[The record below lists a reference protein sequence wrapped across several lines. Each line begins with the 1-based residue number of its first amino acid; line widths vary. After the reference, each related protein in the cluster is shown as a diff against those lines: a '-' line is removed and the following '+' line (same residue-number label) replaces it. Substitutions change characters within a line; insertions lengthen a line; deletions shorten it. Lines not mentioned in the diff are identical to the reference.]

1 MNSLPNFSLAP
12 PLDVVGWLN
21 TTTPLSLE
29 QLKGKIVVIH
39 AFQMLCPGCVSHGL
53 PQASNIYNLY
63 NKEQVQVIGLH
74 TVFEHHNVMTIGAL
88 RAFVHEY
95 RLAFPIAIDRPSDA
109 SFIPHTMARYH
120 MQGTPT
126 LIIIDKNGFLR
137 ANHFGRMSD
146 LQVGSIIGG
155 LLEEK
160 SASVKGI
167 ENTSTTNDTSL
178 KQCGDDGCLV

>member
-1 MNSLPNFSLAP
+1 MNSPSHLNLAP
-12 PLDVVGWLN
+12 PLVVVGWLN
-21 TTTPLSLE
+21 TSTPLSLE

-63 NKEQVQVIGLH
+63 NKDQVQVIGLH
-74 TVFEHHNVMTIGAL
+74 TVFEHHSVMTIDAL

-95 RLAFPIAIDRPSDA
+95 RLAFPIAIDRPSEN
-109 SFIPHTMARYH
+109 SVIPHTMARYH

-137 ANHFGRMSD
+137 VNHFGRMSD
-146 LQVGSIIGG
+146 LQAGSIIGG
-155 LLEEK
+155 LLEEE
-160 SASVKGI
+160 SASAMGI
-167 ENTSTTNDTSL
+167 ENNSTPNVMTL